1 VLRGEQGLRF
11 AHQFLKATGVRAVI
25 GYTTRVDW
33 MESLLADLLFLHR
46 FYTDPAPWRNL
57 RRVFASV
64 QRDYPRARRL
74 GHTLVTHD

>member
-1 VLRGEQGLRF
+1 MREEYRREAFSELVGRG
-11 AHQFLKATGVRAVI
+11 
-25 GYTTRVDW
+25 RV
-33 MESLLADLLFLHR
+33 HRR